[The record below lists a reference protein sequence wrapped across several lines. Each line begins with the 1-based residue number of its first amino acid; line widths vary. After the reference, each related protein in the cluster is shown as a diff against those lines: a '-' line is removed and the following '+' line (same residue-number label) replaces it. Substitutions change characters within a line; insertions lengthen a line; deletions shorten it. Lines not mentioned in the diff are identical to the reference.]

1 MRITV
6 IGSVFIDLKGFPDN
20 KYIPNGRN
28 VGSIEIDHGGAAR
41 NVAENLARCGIATRF
56 VSNVDDTAIGGEI
69 IQRLSDNGIDTTYIE
84 RCENGCGM
92 WLAVFNDTNNVV
104 GQISRQP
111 KYTSLEQLAQTKGD
125 EIISSCDAVILEFD
139 TTPLFAETFT
149 ALAKKYNKPLYI
161 IVGNM
166 EIVLK
171 ERSLLKEISCVV
183 CNDNEAGRLF
193 GMSDLEQRSREEI
206 LHILCSKAPE
216 AGIRSMIITLGSR
229 GAVYYDAAESGICE
243 PMKCT
248 VADTTGAGDAFL
260 SGVVMALSAGLPL
273 SKAAQA
279 GTRLAVKV
287 IETVGNTCPVM
298 KDFL

>member
-6 IGSVFIDLKGFPDN
+6 IGSVFIDMKGFPDN

-69 IQRLSDNGIDTTYIE
+69 IQRLSDNCIDTAYIE

-139 TTPLFAETFT
+139 TTPLLAETFT